1 MIRIQ
6 FEVEKVG
13 SPVNPVITRKY
24 MVRDGVE
31 EYEEDTG
38 FLLAANVMDMIESI
52 IKCLEDDEDNI
63 DLLRMQIRD
72 RVRTIGK

>member
-13 SPVNPVITRKY
+13 SELNPLILRKY
-24 MVRDGVE
+24 LSRDSVE
-31 EYEEDTG
+31 EHEDDTG
-38 FLLAANVMDMIESI
+38 FLLSGTVLDLVECI

-63 DLLRMQIRD
+63 DTLRMQVKD
-72 RVRTIGK
+72 RVRFIGK